1 MDFRK
6 ELWTKTV
13 SLGIVGLQI
22 VFEAKAIN
30 EITQIN
36 SADSEENLGPS
47 CDKFLHFNV
56 HRMERSGEMRVKRID
71 K

>member
-6 ELWTKTV
+6 ELWTKAV

-22 VFEAKAIN
+22 VFEAKEIN

-36 SADSEENLGPS
+36 SAESEENLGPNP
-47 CDKFLHFNV
+47 DKFLHLNV
-56 HRMERSGEMRVKRID
+56 NRMERSGEMRMKRID